1 MQHTKITDNLGEFQK
16 FLDNDSKTGLCLED
30 TIGFFDVRRIFGQ
43 FDTIK
48 QSGIMVSRIMTT
60 LLVMLFYRSRNIY
73 SYFSR
78 QYGKQVEK
86 EGSKNPYYDM
96 LGNEQVPW
104 RVILY
109 LFARRYLQ
117 LASRL
122 ADHSKQKIR
131 ALIFDDSPLEKTGG
145 KIEGISKIHD
155 HVTGRYIL
163 GFKLLVSG
171 YWDGNSFIPIDFSLH
186 RERGTE
192 LDKARKRCNR
202 ARRKA
207 RQAEAAYRKHKADHL
222 KKRLML
228 YTLREETNC
237 GSTKGAVLEYEK
249 QKKRTSR
256 SKKKQSRL
264 RKQMKQAQ
272 AILVEKKELLKKKEK
287 QAPLYG
293 LTPTQRRKQFKRE
306 RSKDSPGYERKSE
319 VDMSKAQSV
328 IRMISRAVKRGFEF
342 EYVLFDSWFFSKE
355 ILAHIESFRS
365 KGIKLVAMVKMGKS
379 LYQDCL
385 SGKEMDASMLR
396 KYYKKMGKTQRSRK
410 YNATYIRVPV
420 WYDKRRVNL
429 FFVRLGSGSKWK
441 VFITND
447 LDLTFNKLLEVYHIR
462 WSIEVFYKDGK
473 QHLQLG
479 KCQCNNFDSQIGA
492 TTLVMMQYIM
502 LLLYKQQHYGQS
514 LGSIFDM
521 LSTQTQEEN
530 ITRYLMDIFWEIVH
544 GIGEILKVDIMDLF
558 EEIIRDNK
566 KAEEITRLFL
576 PVFERKRAA

>member
-1 MQHTKITDNLGEFQK
+1 M
-16 FLDNDSKTGLCLED
+16 
-30 TIGFFDVRRIFGQ
+30 
-43 FDTIK
+43 
-48 QSGIMVSRIMTT
+48 
-60 LLVMLFYRSRNIY
+60 
-73 SYFSR
+73 
-78 QYGKQVEK
+78 
-86 EGSKNPYYDM
+86 
-96 LGNEQVPW
+96 
-104 RVILY
+104 
-109 LFARRYLQ
+109 
-117 LASRL
+117 
-122 ADHSKQKIR
+122 
-131 ALIFDDSPLEKTGG
+131 EKTGR
-145 KIEGISKIHD
+145 KIEGVSKIHD

-207 RQAEAAYRKHKADHL
+207 RQAEAAYREHKADHL

-228 YTLREETNC
+228 YTLREELDS
-237 GSTKGAVLEYEK
+237 GSAKGAMLEYEK
-249 QKKRTSR
+249 QKKRVSR
-256 SKKKQSRL
+256 SKKQQSRL

-272 AILVEKKELLKKKEK
+272 AILAEKKELLKKKEK

-293 LTPTQRRKQFKRE
+293 LTPTQRRKQFKKE

-342 EYVLFDSWFFSKE
+342 EYVLFASWFFSKE

-396 KYYKKMGKTQRSRK
+396 KYYKKMGKAQRSRK
-410 YNATYIRVPV
+410 YNATYIKVPV